1 MRHKD
6 SRIKIMNEILNGI
19 KVIKLYAWEN
29 HFIDSILGIRRK
41 ELKMLAYSAILNA
54 LTYFTSISA
63 PFLVSVHID
72 FLMYRLLSSPRYSP
86 LLILCVLIGV
96 QFQLYE
102 GTPWYTHLIIPAKC
116 GTF

>member
-29 HFIDSILGIRRK
+29 YFIDSILGIRKK

-54 LTYFTSISA
+54 LMFFASLST
-63 PFLVSVHID
+63 PVLVSVHI
-72 FLMYRLLSSPRYSP
+72 
-86 LLILCVLIGV
+86 
-96 QFQLYE
+96 
-102 GTPWYTHLIIPAKC
+102 
-116 GTF
+116 